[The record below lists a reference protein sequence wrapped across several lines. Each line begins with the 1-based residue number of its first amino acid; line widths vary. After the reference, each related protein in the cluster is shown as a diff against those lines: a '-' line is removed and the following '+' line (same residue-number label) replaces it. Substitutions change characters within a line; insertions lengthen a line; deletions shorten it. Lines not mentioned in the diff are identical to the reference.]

1 MNLVV
6 DHAGHEQASAG
17 INDFDVIGWRYRRI
31 DLADPLTHDK
41 YVGIACF
48 AFIDKACIG
57 DKQLVHLPGFRG
69 YVSLRL
75 IMRCSGPKSHGA
87 MTVELHGFFWRR
99 VLWVVIPGELRFSLR
114 HLPGYAITGI
124 LMPEAA
130 MTADDYLERIANA
143 SVYDVARETPLELA
157 KNLSSRFHNR
167 IWLKRE
173 DLQPIFSFKL
183 RGAYNKIASLPE
195 EALRAGVIC
204 SSAGNH
210 AQGVALAAKRRG
222 VRAVIVMPVTTPSIK
237 VDAVRSLGG
246 EVLLH
251 GDTYDDAF
259 ARARELQDEL
269 GLTFIHPFDDPDVI
283 AGQATIGVEIMKQ
296 ASGRPEAIFVP
307 IGGGGLIAGIA
318 VYVKSMDPDVRI
330 IGVEPEDSAAMQASL
345 AAGEPVRLDH
355 VGIFADGVAVRRVG
369 EETFRLCREHV
380 DEIVTVDTDHI
391 CAAIQDI
398 FEDTR
403 SIVEP
408 AGGLAI
414 AGVKKYIAD
423 NELSDKDFVAVC
435 CGANVNFDR
444 LRHIAERAAIGE
456 EKEMLLAVEIP
467 EKPGSFRHFCEALGR
482 RSVTEF
488 NYRYSDSANAHIFV
502 GVELRHG
509 LAERHELVEHL
520 HEKGYPVQDL
530 SDNEMAKL
538 HVRHMVGGR
547 SPNLANERLYR
558 FEFPERPGA
567 LLDFL
572 NAIGT
577 DWNISLFHYRNH
589 GSDYG
594 RILAGID
601 VPEGDTAELEA
612 HLADLG
618 YAHWE
623 ESDNPA
629 YRIFLA

>member
-1 MNLVV
+1 MVGAIIVSWN
-6 DHAGHEQASAG
+6 HQTIGTASRDSPHFT
-17 INDFDVIGWRYRRI
+17 NF
-31 DLADPLTHDK
+31 
-41 YVGIACF
+41 
-48 AFIDKACIG
+48 
-57 DKQLVHLPGFRG
+57 
-69 YVSLRL
+69 
-75 IMRCSGPKSHGA
+75 
-87 MTVELHGFFWRR
+87 
-99 VLWVVIPGELRFSLR
+99 LR
-114 HLPGYAITGI
+114 HLPVCAITAGH
-124 LMPEAA
+124 MHEPAESSN
-130 MTADDYLERIANA
+130 DYLDRIANT

-157 KNLSSRFHNR
+157 GNLSNRLHNR

-173 DLQPIFSFKL
+173 DLQPVCSFKI
-183 RGAYNKIASLPE
+183 RGAYNKIASLPD

-246 EVLLH
+246 EVVLH
-251 GDTYDDAF
+251 GDTYDDAY
-259 ARARELQDEL
+259 AYASVLQQEQ

-296 ASGRPEAIFVP
+296 AGTRVDAIFVP

-318 VYVKSMDPDVRI
+318 VYVKTLYPDVRI
-330 IGVEPEDSAAMQASL
+330 IGVEPDDSAAMQASL
-345 AAGEPVRLDH
+345 AVGKPVRLDH

-369 EETFRLCREHV
+369 DETFRLCQKYV
-380 DEIVTVDTDHI
+380 DEIITVDTDHV

-398 FEDTR
+398 FQETR

-414 AGVKKYIAD
+414 AGIKKYILD
-423 NELSDKDFVAVC
+423 NKVSDQDLIAIC

-456 EKEMLLAVEIP
+456 EKEMLLAVQIP
-467 EKPGSFRHFCEALGR
+467 EEPGSFRHFCEALGR

-488 NYRYSDSANAHIFV
+488 NYRYSNSAKAHIFV
-502 GVELRHG
+502 GVELRRG
-509 LAERHELVEHL
+509 LTERRELVERL
-520 HEKGYPVQDL
+520 RARGYPVEDL

-547 SPNLANERLYR
+547 SPNVTNERLYR

-601 VPEGDTAELEA
+601 VPERDIAELEA

-629 YRIFLA
+629 YRIFLG

>member
-1 MNLVV
+1 
-6 DHAGHEQASAG
+6 
-17 INDFDVIGWRYRRI
+17 
-31 DLADPLTHDK
+31 
-41 YVGIACF
+41 
-48 AFIDKACIG
+48 
-57 DKQLVHLPGFRG
+57 
-69 YVSLRL
+69 
-75 IMRCSGPKSHGA
+75 
-87 MTVELHGFFWRR
+87 
-99 VLWVVIPGELRFSLR
+99 
-114 HLPGYAITGI
+114 
-124 LMPEAA
+124 
-130 MTADDYLERIANA
+130 
-143 SVYDVARETPLELA
+143 
-157 KNLSSRFHNR
+157 
-167 IWLKRE
+167 
-173 DLQPIFSFKL
+173 
-183 RGAYNKIASLPE
+183 
-195 EALRAGVIC
+195 VIC

-222 VRAVIVMPVTTPSIK
+222 IRAVIVMPVTTPSIK

-246 EVLLH
+246 EVVLH

-259 ARARELQDEL
+259 ARACELQDEQ

-296 ASGRPEAIFVP
+296 ARSQPDAIFVP

-318 VYVKSMDPDVRI
+318 VYVKSRFPDVRI

-345 AAGEPVRLDH
+345 AAGRPVRLDH

-369 EETFRLCREHV
+369 DETFRLCREYV
-380 DEIVTVDTDHI
+380 DEIITVDTDHI

-414 AGVKKYIAD
+414 AGAKKYIAD
-423 NELSDKDFVAVC
+423 NNILDQDLVAVC

-467 EKPGSFRHFCEALGR
+467 EEPGSFRRFCEALGR

-488 NYRYSDSANAHIFV
+488 NYRYSDSAQAHIFV
-502 GVELRHG
+502 GVELRRG
-509 LAERHELVEHL
+509 RAERRELVEQL
-520 HEKGYPVQDL
+520 QAKGYRVRDL

-547 SPNLANERLYR
+547 SLNIANERLYR

-577 DWNISLFHYRNH
+577 EWNISLFHYRNH